1 MIIENLPKHKVAIFS
16 EINSETQEQNS
27 YSFWIHHEVLNYLKN
42 SLRLKLRDNL
52 IIFDSFNYINYCR
65 YILAELN
72 GFNYNPKNKHQNFIE
87 VKVKKIQN
95 IKLSNLIIN
104 LYIVPP
110 KNRYFNDLLA
120 NVVQLPIDTIY
131 FFPSEYMISNIS
143 ELEKK
148 VDKIKD
154 IVFWNTI
161 YVSKY
166 YSVNVKIL
174 SNFKEF
180 VEHLKFYNWVIVFH
194 PYTNLTI
201 SDFFRLNEINS
212 IFNDTLKKMELKNKI
227 QQEKFRIAII
237 VGCEGGFSEREINI
251 FKDNKAFIL
260 RFDLIENIVK
270 TEIAA
275 NIGVSQFLS
284 IFNYLL
290 NT

>member
-16 EINSETQEQNS
+16 EINSEIQEQNS

-42 SLRLKLRDNL
+42 SLRLKPKDNL
-52 IIFDSFNYINYCR
+52 IIFDYFNYINYCR

-72 GFNYNPKNKHQNFIE
+72 GFNYNPKNKYQNFIE

-154 IVFWNTI
+154 IIFWNTI

-166 YSVNVKIL
+166 YSVNVEIL

-180 VEHLKFYNWVIVFH
+180 IEHLKFYNWVIVFH

-237 VGCEGGFSEREINI
+237 IGCEGGFSEKEINI

-275 NIGVSQFLS
+275 NVGVSQFLS

>member
-1 MIIENLPKHKVAIFS
+1 VIIENLPKHKVAIFS
-16 EINSETQEQNS
+16 EINSEIQEQNS
-27 YSFWIHHEVLNYLKN
+27 YSFWIHQEVLNYLKN
-42 SLRLKLRDNL
+42 SLRLKPKDNL

-87 VKVKKIQN
+87 VKVKKVQN

-237 VGCEGGFSEREINI
+237 VGCEGGFSEKEINI

-275 NIGVSQFLS
+275 NVGVSQFLS

>member
-1 MIIENLPKHKVAIFS
+1 MIIENLPKHKVSVFC
-16 EINSETQEQNS
+16 EINSKVQEQNS

-52 IIFDSFNYINYCR
+52 IIFDYYNYINYCR
-65 YILAELN
+65 YVLAELN
-72 GFNYNPKNKHQNFIE
+72 GFNYNPKNKHQNFIK
-87 VKVKKIQN
+87 VKVKKIEN

-148 VDKIKD
+148 VDKIRD

-166 YSVNVKIL
+166 YSVNVEL
-174 SNFKEF
+174 L
-180 VEHLKFYNWVIVFH
+180 VVLR
-194 PYTNLTI
+194 NL
-201 SDFFRLNEINS
+201 
-212 IFNDTLKKMELKNKI
+212 
-227 QQEKFRIAII
+227 
-237 VGCEGGFSEREINI
+237 
-251 FKDNKAFIL
+251 
-260 RFDLIENIVK
+260 
-270 TEIAA
+270 
-275 NIGVSQFLS
+275 
-284 IFNYLL
+284 
-290 NT
+290 

>member
-1 MIIENLPKHKVAIFS
+1 VIIENLPKHKVAIFS

-201 SDFFRLNEINS
+201 SDFFRLDEINS

-237 VGCEGGFSEREINI
+237 VGCEGGFSEKEINI

-275 NIGVSQFLS
+275 NVGVSQFLS

>member
-201 SDFFRLNEINS
+201 SDFFRLDEINS

-237 VGCEGGFSEREINI
+237 VGCEGGFSEKEINI

-275 NIGVSQFLS
+275 NVGVSQFLS

>member
-1 MIIENLPKHKVAIFS
+1 MIIENLPKHKVSVFC
-16 EINSETQEQNS
+16 EINSKVQEENS

-52 IIFDSFNYINYCR
+52 IIFDYYNYINYCR
-65 YILAELN
+65 YVLAELN

-87 VKVKKIQN
+87 VRVKKIQN

-148 VDKIKD
+148 VDKIRD

-166 YSVNVKIL
+166 YSVNVEIL

-237 VGCEGGFSEREINI
+237 VGCEGGFSEKEINI

-275 NIGVSQFLS
+275 NVGVSQFLS

>member
-1 MIIENLPKHKVAIFS
+1 VIIENLPKHKVAIFS

>member
-1 MIIENLPKHKVAIFS
+1 VIIENFPKHKVSIFA
-16 EINSETQEQNS
+16 EINSELQEES
-27 YSFWIHHEVLNYLKN
+27 IYSFEIHYEVFNYLKN
-42 SLRLKLRDNL
+42 SLRLKHKDNL
-52 IIFDSFNYINYCR
+52 IIFDSLNYINYCK
-65 YILAELN
+65 YVLGELK
-72 GFNYNPKNKHQNFIE
+72 GFTSNTKKKYQNFIE
-87 VKVKKIQN
+87 VKVKKIEN
-95 IKLSNLIIN
+95 IRLNNLIIN

-131 FFPSEYMISNIS
+131 FFPSEYMISNIY

-148 VDKIKD
+148 VDKIRD

-166 YSVNVKIL
+166 YSVNVKFL

-194 PYTNLTI
+194 PYTNLAI
-201 SDFFRLNEINS
+201 SDFFKLDEVYC
-212 IFNDTLKKMELKNKI
+212 IFKDSAKKSKLLKDIEE
-227 QQEKFRIAII
+227 EKFRICII
-237 VGCEGGFSEREINI
+237 IGPEGGFSDKEINI
-251 FKDNKAFIL
+251 FKNYSTFIL
-260 RFDLIENIVK
+260 RFDYIENIVK
-270 TEIAA
+270 TELAA

-290 NT
+290 KF